1 MAMIDLGNVLRIFS
15 GHKSDPAAHKD
26 LVKEVLLM
34 TLARASSSDSN
45 MSPVEV
51 DTVQKVLKDVI
62 GEDVSSADVRVAAS
76 SELFERAPLEK
87 YLSSVASSLTSSDR
101 AVVARSLAK
110 VIKSD
115 VTVTEQETAFF
126 DKVATALEVT
136 PAELAG
142 LVD

>member
-1 MAMIDLGNVLRIFS
+1 MAIIDLGNVWRIFS
-15 GHKSDPAAHKD
+15 GDKSNPEAHKD

-45 MSPVEV
+45 MNPVEV
-51 DTVQKVLKDVI
+51 DTVQMVLKEVT
-62 GEDVSSADVRVAAS
+62 GEDVSSADIRVAGS

-87 YLSSVASSLTSSDR
+87 YLASVASSLTPQDR
-101 AVVARSLAK
+101 ASIARSLAR
-110 VIKSD
+110 VIRSD
-115 VTVTEQETAFF
+115 VAITEQETAFF
-126 DKVATALEVT
+126 NKVATALEVT